1 MAARTRDHLIGR
13 VLLGVYV
20 AVLLVA
26 SWKRWGN
33 PVSDVGLDLTIA
45 AHWTDGLVPYRDVRY
60 WYGPLGIGGL
70 TAAFTIFG
78 ASLWTAVGVG
88 LATTAA
94 ITELSRRLARRWLEP
109 LPALGVAAL
118 VLSIA
123 FSGSLFDFVLPHT
136 FAATTGLLALL
147 AVLLALTHGR
157 FALAGAA
164 LAATALARPEFLAFG
179 IAALGGAALGSVRE
193 SGWRPALVGVAR
205 CLGVALVI
213 AVPPYAWLASLA
225 GAHRLFL
232 ENIFPV
238 EFLQAVGATF
248 EHEQHPMDVPS
259 FGTLLVRGT
268 VMVGGAWAAL
278 RLAALVLRPAEGEE
292 RPSEGLWM
300 RTGTVLAALAG
311 TLVLG
316 LALAVVGG
324 DAGEPIRLVK
334 ADVTRLLIAM
344 TPMAAIG
351 LGALACG
358 AVAWL
363 RKAPPPLQEP
373 GDHGPGWVA
382 AGALL
387 ATAGACG
394 LRSYGIFSTDV
405 YASYYAPPVVVVVG
419 ILAVRLARRTT
430 ARPQLA
436 ATALMGLAALSLS
449 GHAILG
455 LYRDKSVLVTTPV
468 GSFKTSV
475 EGGENVRAAT
485 EALIARVRPGERLLT
500 LPQEPGFLFLTRTR
514 PALYEATFLPG
525 VLATPEDDEAA
536 ARTLI
541 QGAPDRPV
549 PGYRPP
555 RYVMESV
562 WNFKQWGYRANGVDV
577 NVALHRAIVDHYRV
591 VERIGTPERLPEPY
605 TLGHSFV
612 LYEYAGLR
620 HRWLRRGALAG
631 PREGCVSACS
641 AAG

>member
-1 MAARTRDHLIGR
+1 MTTQGSREHLVGR
-13 VLLGVYV
+13 ALLALYV
-20 AVLLVA
+20 VILLVA

-45 AHWTDGLVPYRDVRY
+45 ANWTDGLVPYRDVRY

-70 TAAFTIFG
+70 TAAFSVFG
-78 ASLWTAVGVG
+78 ASLWTAVAVG
-88 LATTAA
+88 FAVTAGIA
-94 ITELSRRLARRWLEP
+94 ELSRRIARRWLTP
-109 LPALGVAAL
+109 LPALGVTAV

-147 AVLLALTHGR
+147 AVILALTHGR
-157 FALAGAA
+157 FGLAGVA

-179 IAALGGAALGSVRE
+179 IAALGGAALGLVRDA
-193 SGWRPALVGVAR
+193 GWRPALLGIAR
-205 CLGVALVI
+205 AAGVALVI
-213 AVPPYAWLASLA
+213 AAPPYVWLASLA

-248 EHEQHPMDVPS
+248 EHEQHPLDLPS

-268 VMVGGAWAAL
+268 VMVGGAWIAL
-278 RLAALVLRPAEGEE
+278 RVVALVLRPAAGEV
-292 RPSEGLWM
+292 RPSDGIWM
-300 RTGTVLAALAG
+300 RTGVVLAALGGA
-311 TLVLG
+311 LVLG
-316 LALAVVGG
+316 FALAVIGG
-324 DAGEPIRLVK
+324 DAGEPLRLVK

-351 LGALACG
+351 LGALAWG
-358 AVAWL
+358 AVNWL
-363 RKAPPPLQEP
+363 RHAPPPLEEP
-373 GDHGPGWVA
+373 GAGGPGWVA

-405 YASYYAPPVVVVVG
+405 YAAYYAPPVVVVVG

-430 ARPQLA
+430 VRPELA
-436 ATALMGLAALSLS
+436 ATGLMALAALSLS
-449 GHAILG
+449 GHAIFG
-455 LYRDKSVLVTTPV
+455 LYRDKSVRVTTPV
-468 GSFKTSV
+468 GSFNTSI

-485 EALIARVRPGERLLT
+485 HALTARVRPGERLLT
-500 LPQEPGFLFLTRTR
+500 LPQEPGFLFLTGAR

-525 VLATPEDDEAA
+525 VLAKPEDDEAA

-541 QGAPDRPV
+541 DGAPDRVV

-555 RYVMESV
+555 RFVMESV
-562 WNFKQWGYRANGVDV
+562 WNFKQWGFVANGVDV
-577 NVALHRAIVDHYRV
+577 NVALHRAIVEHYRV
-591 VERIGTPERLPEPY
+591 VERIGTPDRLPEPY

-612 LYEYAGLR
+612 FYEY
-620 HRWLRRGALAG
+620 
-631 PREGCVSACS
+631 EG
-641 AAG
+641 